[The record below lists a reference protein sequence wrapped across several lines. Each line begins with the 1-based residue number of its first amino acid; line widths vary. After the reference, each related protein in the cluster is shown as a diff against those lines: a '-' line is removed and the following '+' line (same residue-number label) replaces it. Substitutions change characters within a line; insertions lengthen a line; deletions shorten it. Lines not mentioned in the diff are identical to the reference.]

1 MQRPAR
7 AKLPAIGLLAPLPCE
22 SNCITDA
29 PKRGA
34 DMSWGFFEGLG
45 MLVFTLF
52 VGGICIRIGDWWAD
66 RRSHLAAQRHR
77 KAAQP
82 PAPSPGPLPSPD
94 ALEAFMAN
102 MEPVRRALSRMTEQ
116 ERDHWHRKAHV
127 AIKEIQAIDDWL
139 QTVSTW
145 APHQREAV
153 EQNAQ
158 DKVQTRQR
166 LIMDFAREV
175 LLQAAAP
182 SPSDAN
188 RPAGEI

>member
-7 AKLPAIGLLAPLPCE
+7 AKLPAIGLMAPLPCE
-22 SNCITDA
+22 SNCITNP
-29 PKRGA
+29 PKRGV
-34 DMSWGFFEGLG
+34 DMNWGFFEGLG
-45 MLVFTLF
+45 MLVFTLV
-52 VGGICIRIGDWWAD
+52 VGGICIDLAE
-66 RRSHLAAQRHR
+66 RRQNRRHNLAVRQHR
-77 KAAQP
+77 EAAQP
-82 PAPSPGPLPSPD
+82 PSPGPLPSPD
-94 ALEAFMAN
+94 ALEAFPAH

-153 EQNAQ
+153 EQSAQ
-158 DKVQTRQR
+158 DKVQTRQH
-166 LIMDFAREV
+166 LIMDFARGV
-175 LLQAAAP
+175 LQATAP